1 MDTWINILTISI
13 CPRNV
18 SIHMVIV
25 LLYIYRFPKYRFDRF
40 KSLSMWSQSDIFI
53 FEITVNTDAV
63 SFPIISYCFHF
74 LWKNMKV
81 KLMETFT
88 YHFRSFSSLL
98 EHIPSAKRDQKLKS
112 VPNGATCYDLCI
124 MFDPGLYTWFKCS
137 PHGVHEMK
145 KQWQLHE
152 CWGMVM

>member
-63 SFPIISYCFHF
+63 FVSNNIVLFSFFMEKYESKIDGDFHLSFPIVFIPTRTYTLCKERPKAQIGTERGNL
-74 LWKNMKV
+74 LWHLHQV
-81 KLMETFT
+81 
-88 YHFRSFSSLL
+88 RS
-98 EHIPSAKRDQKLKS
+98 
-112 VPNGATCYDLCI
+112 GA
-124 MFDPGLYTWFKCS
+124 
-137 PHGVHEMK
+137 
-145 KQWQLHE
+145 LHL
-152 CWGMVM
+152 V